1 MAKRRPESPLCHLL
15 DRTLSWACWG
25 RGSALL
31 GLRDKEAILG
41 HPVAGQTWETL
52 VVETLLAAAPER
64 SDWWRL
70 PMNCGR

>member
-1 MAKRRPESPLCHLL
+1 MAKRRPEGPLCHLL

-41 HPVAGQTWETL
+41 HPLAGQTWETL
-52 VVETLLAAAPER
+52 VVETLVPAITCRGSARAAVQR
-64 SDWWRL
+64 IL
-70 PMNCGR
+70 